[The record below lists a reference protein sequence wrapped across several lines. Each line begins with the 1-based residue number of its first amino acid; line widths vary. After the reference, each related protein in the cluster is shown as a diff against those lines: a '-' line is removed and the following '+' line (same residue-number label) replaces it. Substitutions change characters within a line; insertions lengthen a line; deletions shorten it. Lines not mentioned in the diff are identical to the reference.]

1 MNRKAKREA
10 QLRAEGIEGK
20 AKLIESWIIGKSGG
34 ELELIELIEYEL
46 EVMVT
51 GKQPYKV
58 KHRQLTPF
66 GVFTRLSKGTII
78 PVKVHPEKPKQL
90 LLDWEQTGTQVQ
102 VMDAADLPVNLLEV
116 IQGLGE
122 TDGKRDLKYRLREL
136 EDALKEEL
144 ITVEEYESKRAELLK
159 TL

>member
-20 AKLIESWIIGKSGG
+20 AKLVESWIIGKSGG
-34 ELELIELIEYEL
+34 ELESIELIEYEL

-102 VMDAADLPVNLLEV
+102 VMDAADLPVNVLEV

-122 TDGKRDLKYRLREL
+122 ADGKRDLKDRLREL
-136 EDALKEEL
+136 EDAFKEEL
-144 ITVEEYESKRAELLK
+144 ITMEEYESKRIELLK
-159 TL
+159 NL

>member
-20 AKLIESWIIGKSGG
+20 AKLVESWIIGKSGG
-34 ELELIELIEYEL
+34 ELESIELIEYEL

-102 VMDAADLPVNLLEV
+102 VMDTADLPVNVLEV

-122 TDGKRDLKYRLREL
+122 ADGKRDLKDRLREL
-136 EDALKEEL
+136 EDAFKEEL
-144 ITVEEYESKRAELLK
+144 ITMEEYESKRIELLK
-159 TL
+159 NL

>member
-20 AKLIESWIIGKSGG
+20 AKLVESWIIGKSGG
-34 ELELIELIEYEL
+34 ELESIELIEYEL

-102 VMDAADLPVNLLEV
+102 IMDAADLPVNVLEV

-122 TDGKRDLKYRLREL
+122 ADGKRDLKDRLREL
-136 EDALKEEL
+136 EDAFKEEL
-144 ITVEEYESKRAELLK
+144 ITMEEYESKRIELLK
-159 TL
+159 NL

>member
-20 AKLIESWIIGKSGG
+20 AKLVESWIIGKSGG
-34 ELELIELIEYEL
+34 ELESIELIEYEL

-102 VMDAADLPVNLLEV
+102 IMDAADLPVNVLEV

-122 TDGKRDLKYRLREL
+122 ADEKRDLKDRLREL
-136 EDALKEEL
+136 EDAFKEEL
-144 ITVEEYESKRAELLK
+144 ITMEEYESKRIELLK
-159 TL
+159 NL

>member
-1 MNRKAKREA
+1 MMRRAKREE
-10 QLRAEGIEGK
+10 QLRAEGIDGK
-20 AKLIESWIIGKSGG
+20 AKLVESWIIGKSGG
-34 ELELIELIEYEL
+34 ELESIELIEYEL

-51 GKQPYKV
+51 GKHPYKV

-102 VMDAADLPVNLLEV
+102 VMDAADLPVNVLEA
-116 IQGLGE
+116 IKGLGE
-122 TDGKRDLKYRLREL
+122 VDGKRDLKDRLSEL
-136 EDALKEEL
+136 EDAYKEEL
-144 ITVEEYESKRAELLK
+144 ITVDEYESKRAELLK
-159 TL
+159 NL